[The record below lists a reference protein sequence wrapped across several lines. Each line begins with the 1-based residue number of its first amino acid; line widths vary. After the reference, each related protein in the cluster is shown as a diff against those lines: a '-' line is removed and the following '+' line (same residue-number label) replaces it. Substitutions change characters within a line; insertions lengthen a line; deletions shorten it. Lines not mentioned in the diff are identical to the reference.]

1 MPGTEDDERLLP
13 LVERVLVNERDCGG
27 VAVAVLGRLI
37 EDYLDST
44 RRRQSLIDL
53 LDRRR
58 QFRLG
63 RLEHDHS
70 HRIDKLR
77 IANQR
82 DAKIGI
88 RLPSVPFAKDDHVR
102 AIERADQRIGG
113 RRPAAGLLSE
123 RCLREQD

>member
-1 MPGTEDDERLLP
+1 M
-13 LVERVLVNERDCGG
+13 
-27 VAVAVLGRLI
+27 
-37 EDYLDST
+37 
-44 RRRQSLIDL
+44 

-58 QFRLG
+58 QFRLR

-88 RLPSVPFAKDDHVR
+88 RLPSVSFAKDHHVR
-102 AIERADQRIGG
+102 AIERADQCIGG
-113 RRPAAGLLSE
+113 CRPSAGFLRE
-123 RCLREQD
+123 RCLREENRSNGEEERDDRGEHYKVP